1 MNSKLVEKKLELKN
15 IAITAMRKLVLD
27 VFLQHKKAFSL
38 ADLEAILE
46 NSDRSTLYRTLKT
59 FEQKGLIHG
68 IQENNTTQYLLCND
82 ACDAENHY
90 DFHLH
95 FYCNQCEKTTCL
107 EDIDFEGLKFPKGYK
122 IQDLKFVANGI
133 CKECTAKMQ

>member
-27 VFLQHKKAFSL
+27 VFLHQKKAVSL
-38 ADLEAILE
+38 ADLEEILN

-68 IQENNTTQYLLCND
+68 VQENNKTQYLLCND
-82 ACDAENHY
+82 ACDEENHY

-95 FYCNQCEKTTCL
+95 FYCKNCEKTTCL
-107 EDIDFEGLKFPKGYK
+107 EDVNFNQLKFPKGYK
-122 IQDLKFVANGI
+122 IQDLKFMANGI
-133 CKECTAKMQ
+133 CKECLAKMQ